1 MWKKDEMTD
10 PGTQGPQG
18 TPASEGRPVPN
29 RATPERGS
37 SHGATIGPSITVRG
51 EVSGNEDLLI
61 QGRVEGSVELKEHS
75 VTVGKE
81 GRVKANIEGRIV
93 TVDGEVEGDLHARDQ
108 AILRSTAKVQG
119 DITAPR
125 VILEDGATFR
135 GLVDM
140 GAAPKEEK
148 KPSSV
153 SASPTTTPKPETGGS
168 KDEEKAGSSPSS
180 TDKKTT

>member
-10 PGTQGPQG
+10 SGTQVPQ
-18 TPASEGRPVPN
+18 PSEGRPPRN
-29 RATPERGS
+29 RPTPERS
-37 SHGATIGPSITVRG
+37 SSQGATIGPSITVRG

-93 TVDGEVEGDLHARDQ
+93 TVDGEVEGDLHAQDQ

-125 VILEDGATFR
+125 VVLEDGATFR

-140 GAAPKEEK
+140 GARPKEEK
-148 KPSSV
+148 KPV
-153 SASPTTTPKPETGGS
+153 SASLSPSTAPKTETGGA
-168 KDEEKAGSSPSS
+168 KDDDKSGATASS
-180 TDKKTT
+180 TEKKTT